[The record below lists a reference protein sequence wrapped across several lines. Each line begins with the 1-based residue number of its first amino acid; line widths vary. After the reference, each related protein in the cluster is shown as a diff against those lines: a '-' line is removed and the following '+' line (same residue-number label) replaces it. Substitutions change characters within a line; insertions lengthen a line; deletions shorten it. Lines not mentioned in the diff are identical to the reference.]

1 MNDQQLDPQE
11 ALALT
16 SGARTRLAARNL
28 VPRWYSPLG
37 AVCIG
42 AALASMMFPQPMY
55 MVTLGLL
62 AAGAAVHWYWT
73 VKAGVT
79 VNGLGRGRTAW
90 VTLGMAVALIAL
102 SLIGFALRDA
112 GFAWTPLVIGVIT
125 AVVMAALGRFW
136 ERVWIAELR
145 AGR

>member
-1 MNDQQLDPQE
+1 MNEQQLDPQE

-55 MVTLGLL
+55 MVTLGIL

-79 VNGLGRGRTAW
+79 VNGFGRGRTAW
-90 VTLGMAVALIAL
+90 VSLAIAVFLIAI
-102 SLIGFALRDA
+102 SLA
-112 GFAWTPLVIGVIT
+112 GFRMRDSGFVWTPLVVGVVAT
-125 AVVMAALGRFW
+125 VGAAALGRLW
-136 ERVWIAELR
+136 ERVWVAEMR